1 MPRVRGEKRTELKY
15 FTPLSFG
22 RTPDGSEMILD
33 DGSRERNGLL
43 IIGAKSSGKSEMIPE
58 LFWQDIVVPQEING
72 EFRTPISN
80 ACLVYVVS
88 KPEQAYYLYAMGRK
102 YHRNVTLLK
111 PSTSSRVMN
120 ELIGA
125 DKYDYDA
132 VNELVNFEDGI
143 RKRDV
148 FVVDMEPASY
158 GELSK
163 IAVGMV
169 LMQLQIAM
177 HKTSK
182 TAKRRVF
189 LTVDDAHLYL
199 PYLESL
205 LEFGSSYNIVPTLM
219 FQSRGQYKGYEGV
232 IESNIQ
238 NYLLLPNLTFDDS
251 KHFSEQFF
259 LDSPDYFIG
268 RGEGKCYCSFLSNL
282 KRTNTDTIIEGSL
295 IDEHENENII
305 ANAAKYR
312 KQLLRAEKE
321 ELYAAKIQ
329 REYAKYL
336 IAQNKTISPGTSEE
350 TMEEEIMKSIEDG
363 TSTLSEVIKAAS
375 SGASGGFKEENVI
388 RTLGNDEEVTD
399 EIKDT
404 PEITQKNPRTK
415 GLETLLK
422 PTPNLVNK
430 THDGLDL
437 SRIESITFPDP
448 IPEPVKNTSEQDRKT
463 EPETKEEEPPRE
475 LFFSSYAS
483 MRNSEDF
490 GKAVG
495 EIPVKKKEEKK
506 PQQQPSNNPSKKK
519 KNKKKKPNGNQNGN
533 NVQNNTQNSNQN
545 KKTEKQPQKQEPKKE
560 PEKPKAKPV
569 IKPEKKPEKK
579 PPVKEEKKEEV
590 KEELFFPEYFDD
602 SLMGDPEIEEV
613 DPGPVPEEK
622 ELTTSLED
630 ELEFDLEGE
639 DIPPII
645 LEAPRPVTPVVRE
658 EAPVVPTKQPEPEP
672 IEPEPEEPEEPKPA
686 PISERAYDES
696 LDDIVI
702 TLGESVVPESKADDS
717 FTLGKPKAVNSK
729 RRFFGRPIFVSN
741 KAGSPDEKIL
751 ANEFNKKLGR

>member
-22 RTPDGSEMILD
+22 RTPDGSEVILD

-80 ACLVYVVS
+80 ACLVYIVS

-282 KRTNTDTIIEGSL
+282 KRTNTDTIIEDSL
-295 IDEHENENII
+295 IDEHENENIV

-448 IPEPVKNTSEQDRKT
+448 IPDSPKK
-463 EPETKEEEPPRE
+463 EPEPEPKEDEKPRE

-495 EIPVKKKEEKK
+495 EIPVKKEEKK
-506 PQQQPSNNPSKKK
+506 PQQQPSNPKKK
-519 KNKKKKPNGNQNGN
+519 KKKKKKSQNNPQNNSQNNQNN
-533 NVQNNTQNSNQN
+533 NQQPP
-545 KKTEKQPQKQEPKKE
+545 KQPQKQEPVKE
-560 PEKPKAKPV
+560 PEKPKEKPAAKPV
-569 IKPEKKPEKK
+569 VKPAPKPEKKA
-579 PPVKEEKKEEV
+579 PVKEEKKEEV
-590 KEELFFPEYFDD
+590 KEEIFFPEYFDD

-645 LEAPRPVTPVVRE
+645 LEAPKPVTPVVRE
-658 EAPVVPTKQPEPEP
+658 ETPVVPTKQPEPEP
-672 IEPEPEEPEEPKPA
+672 TEPEPEKPKPA

-702 TLGESVVPESKADDS
+702 TLGESVVPEPKADDS